1 MEGKTKEAATTGD
14 SGGRASHALFLAL
27 LGLSG
32 LLFFTQT
39 IPAFQEEKV
48 VAGELRR
55 ARKERRRLEKVR
67 DLYKKKARAISEDP
81 QEALRLY
88 LELKSKGLVK

>member
-1 MEGKTKEAATTGD
+1 MEGRTKATAGTVE
-14 SGGRASHALFLAL
+14 SEGRASQAVFLVL

-48 VAGELRR
+48 VAGELRK

>member
-1 MEGKTKEAATTGD
+1 MEGKTKEAATPGD
-14 SGGRASHALFLAL
+14 AGGRAGHALFLAL

>member
-1 MEGKTKEAATTGD
+1 MEGKTKEAATTD
-14 SGGRASHALFLAL
+14 DAGGRAAHVLFLAL

-55 ARKERRRLEKVR
+55 ARKERRRLEKIR

-88 LELKSKGLVK
+88 LELKSKGLVR

>member
-1 MEGKTKEAATTGD
+1 MEGRNKEAAGAGNAGD
-14 SGGRASHALFLAL
+14 RASHLVFLAL
-27 LGLSG
+27 LVLSG

-48 VAGELRR
+48 VAGELMK
-55 ARKERRRLEKVR
+55 ARKERRRLERVR
-67 DLYKKKARAISEDP
+67 DLYKKKARAISGDP

-88 LELKSKGLVK
+88 LELKAKGLVR

>member
-1 MEGKTKEAATTGD
+1 MEGKTKERFRTGD
-14 SGGRASHALFLAL
+14 SGGRASHLVFLSL
-27 LGLSG
+27 LGLSA

-48 VAGELRR
+48 LAGELRK

-67 DLYKKKARAISEDP
+67 DFYKTKARAISEDP

-88 LELKSKGLVK
+88 LELKSQGMVK